1 MKGGRD
7 ASLFVYNGF
16 YENQKCYKSWDTGIF
31 KKNYVCIKEGDKNTH
46 HPCQCLD
53 WEIPPGVLTFL
64 TGEGEE
70 Q

>member
-1 MKGGRD
+1 MLPFLFTMVFMKI
-7 ASLFVYNGF
+7 
-16 YENQKCYKSWDTGIF
+16 KSVIKAGILAF
-31 KKNYVCIKEGDKNTH
+31 SKKNYVCIKEGDKNTH